1 MALPTLDSVFA
12 SAADLP
18 RRQMLA
24 QWLVNIQYSGSV
36 ADYATL
42 PEYYLWAKIAV
53 AAGAPRGEA
62 DYISLPKNYAWSDIY
77 NAVAGLIPPSS
88 VLVSGAGSGV
98 VNGIY
103 TETGENNGKKYYNQS
118 GFSVIDQLAISW
130 SGVEW
135 IIHDDIGDGFYAS
148 TDDVEFPWQVTSW
161 AATNGEEPT
170 PTVAEI
176 PQPSPNH
183 TDWSEKQALGHIA
196 AAYRGDTA
204 NPANLATYIDWPWRY
219 QVASIITNTA
229 VDTDA
234 QTFITTSGATDIE
247 GIDQFVKGVKNL
259 GLYNS
264 MVCWPLR
271 STQNAGTGT
280 TAYSLGGLGTF
291 NGTLVNGPAWAND
304 GIDFDGV
311 DDHITTTFTQG
322 ATQVFCGM
330 VGDMPTSGAKGNF
343 YGGTNNQVPS
353 HTIYWMNPRT
363 TFGGEY
369 RYGIPSTGNLTV
381 ADNTT
386 SGVHM
391 WSAIGGTVPTK
402 GYRSTT
408 LLGTGGIGPTPDP
421 SVLQSGLILGRV
433 AGGYQ
438 GTAAFAFI
446 IHAAPASP
454 DAFYTLYKQTLG
466 AGLSLP

>member
-1 MALPTLDSVFA
+1 MALPTLDATFA
-12 SAADLP
+12 SSADLS

-24 QWLVNIQYSGSV
+24 KWLVNLQYSGSIE
-36 ADYATL
+36 DYYTL
-42 PEYYLWAKIAV
+42 PEKYLYAKIAV
-53 AAGAPRGEA
+53 AAGASRSET
-62 DYISLPKNYAWSDIY
+62 DYISLPDRYVWSDIY
-77 NAVAGLIPPSS
+77 KA
-88 VLVSGAGSGV
+88 VSGLSSDT
-98 VNGIY
+98 IDR
-103 TETGENNGKKYYNQS
+103 GEK
-118 GFSVIDQLAISW
+118 
-130 SGVEW
+130 E
-135 IIHDDIGDGFYAS
+135 
-148 TDDVEFPWQVTSW
+148 
-161 AATNGEEPT
+161 
-170 PTVAEI
+170 
-176 PQPSPNH
+176 
-183 TDWSEKQALGHIA
+183 ALGWIA
-196 AAYRGDTA
+196 AAVRGDTA
-204 NPANLATYIDWPWRY
+204 DLAKVATYISWPWRY
-219 QVASIITNTA
+219 QVASIITSLA
-229 VDTDA
+229 VDADA
-234 QTFITTSGATDIE
+234 QSFVTTSGATDIE

-408 LLGTGGIGPTPDP
+408 LLGTSGIGPTSDP